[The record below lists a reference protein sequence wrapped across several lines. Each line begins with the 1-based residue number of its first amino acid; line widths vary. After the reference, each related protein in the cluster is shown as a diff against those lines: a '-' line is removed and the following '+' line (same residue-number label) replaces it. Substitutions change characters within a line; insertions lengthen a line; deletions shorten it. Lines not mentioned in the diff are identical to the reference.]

1 MSSVVHAAS
10 ESYTASGFANRLKWG
25 SCPALLVVD
34 LCDAYFTPSSPLS
47 LLSNPSALLVPST
60 IRSLLA
66 AAREGGVP
74 VLWTT
79 IEYTSPSMLDAGLFY
94 EKTRAC
100 SIWQTGDTRNL
111 AGWLDGLAPEA
122 DDVVVVKK
130 YPSGFFGTTLASELV
145 TRGVDT
151 VVVCGVST
159 SGLFVPSLAPPGEGL
174 MASLYEQVVGSACG
188 DRTAEIQN
196 ANLFDLDAKYADVV
210 EEAEAVEKLRQ
221 GWARKR

>member
-1 MSSVVHAAS
+1 MSSIIHAAS
-10 ESYTASGFANRLKWG
+10 ESYTASGFANRLHWG
-25 SCPALLVVD
+25 RRPALLIVD

-47 LLSNPSALLVPST
+47 LLANPSALVVPSS

-66 AAREGGVP
+66 AAREGDVP

-79 IEYTSPSMLDAGLFY
+79 IEYTSPSMLDAGVFY
-94 EKTRAC
+94 EKTKAC
-100 SIWQTGDTRNL
+100 SIWQKGDARNL
-111 AGWLDGLAPEA
+111 AGWLEGLCPAG

-159 SGLFVPSLAPPGEGL
+159 SGCVRATTLDAMQHGFRP
-174 MASLYEQVVGSACG
+174 MVVGSACG

-196 ANLFDLDAKYADVV
+196 ANLFDMDAKYADVV

-221 GWARKR
+221 GWGREQ

>member
-1 MSSVVHAAS
+1 MSSIVHAAS
-10 ESYTASGFANRLKWG
+10 ESYSASGFANRLHWG
-25 SCPALLVVD
+25 SRPALLIVD

-47 LLSNPSALLVPST
+47 LLANPSALLVPSS

-66 AAREGGVP
+66 AAREGDVP

-79 IEYTSPSMLDAGLFY
+79 TEYTSPSMLDAGVFY
-94 EKTRAC
+94 EKTKAC
-100 SIWQTGDTRNL
+100 SIWQKGDARNL
-111 AGWLDGLAPEA
+111 AGWLEGLCPAG
-122 DDVVVVKK
+122 DDAVVVKK

-151 VVVCGVST
+151 VVV
-159 SGLFVPSLAPPGEGL
+159 
-174 MASLYEQVVGSACG
+174 VGSACG

-196 ANLFDLDAKYADVV
+196 ANLFDMDAKYADVV

-221 GWARKR
+221 GWGKEQ

>member
-47 LLSNPSALLVPST
+47 LLSNPAALLVPFT

-79 IEYTSPSMLDAGLFY
+79 IEYTSPAMLDAGLFY

-100 SIWQTGDTRNL
+100 SIWQKGDARNL
-111 AGWLDGLAPEA
+111 SGWLGGLAPEA

-159 SGLFVPSLAPPGEGL
+159 SG
-174 MASLYEQVVGSACG
+174 
-188 DRTAEIQN
+188 TAEIQN

-221 GWARKR
+221 GWARKRQRPTDV